1 VTTIVA
7 KVTPTKVQI
16 GSDSLVTAT
25 RKYSHP
31 QMVKVVERGPYIIAG
46 AGLSSF
52 CDVIQ
57 HIWKPPAPIASDRA
71 DLYHFVISRVV
82 PSMKDCL
89 KNNDLKWD
97 KDNDDDETQFAFLIA
112 IGGEVFDIADDFA
125 VCLDSDG
132 IYGIGSGSSLAIGA
146 LKAGAS
152 IKKALEIAADK
163 DPYTAAPFIYFE
175 QERWTVK

>member
-1 VTTIVA
+1 VTTILA
-7 KVTPTKVQI
+7 KITPTRVHI
-16 GSDSLVTAT
+16 AADSLVTAT

-31 QMVKVVERGPYIIAG
+31 QMAKIVERGPYIIAG
-46 AGLSSF
+46 AGESAA
-52 CDVIQ
+52 CDIIQ
-57 HIWKPPAPIASDRA
+57 HIWKPPAPIAADRA
-71 DLYHFVISRVV
+71 DLYHFIVSRVV
-82 PSMKDCL
+82 PSMKQCF
-89 KNNDLKWD
+89 
-97 KDNDDDETQFAFLIA
+97 KDNDYKWDDDKDDETKFAFLIA

-163 DPYTAAPFIYFE
+163 DPYTAGPFIYFE
-175 QERWTVK
+175 QEKWIR